1 MRLLVA
7 SVLASAVLVW
17 AGHGT
22 AATRILAV
30 GDYGVGGATELAT
43 GTAMKRFERRY
54 PASLLVTLG
63 DNDYTESPSAFRR
76 NFAAAFGWLP
86 AAGVG
91 LAGALGNH
99 DVVVNDGAYV
109 MSVLGMPSRYY
120 TRRVDDAE
128 LFVLD
133 STTVDATQTSWLR
146 RRLAASTARW
156 KIAVLH
162 HAPYVCGFHSGD
174 DRVVSRWVPLFE
186 RYGVRLVLAG
196 HEHSYQRFLPRRG
209 VTYVVHGGGGAF
221 PYPPTRCPAGYPGR
235 AATRLGFGFLSI
247 VVSPERLIVSAIT
260 QRGQRV
266 DRVALDR

>member
-76 NFAAAFGWLP
+76 NFTAAFGWL
-86 AAGVG
+86 AGSGVG
-91 LAGALGNH
+91 VAGALGNH

-162 HAPYVCGFHSGD
+162 HAPYVCGFHLG
-174 DRVVSRWVPLFE
+174 RSRC
-186 RYGVRLVLAG
+186 RAG
-196 HEHSYQRFLPRRG
+196 CR
-209 VTYVVHGGGGAF
+209 
-221 PYPPTRCPAGYPGR
+221 
-235 AATRLGFGFLSI
+235 
-247 VVSPERLIVSAIT
+247 
-260 QRGQRV
+260 
-266 DRVALDR
+266 